1 MQSFKYRRV
10 VHYSLI
16 VCILLI
22 QIVLAGLFYNEYLGK
37 KNLSFIH
44 SQLNNLQ
51 LLQKLTDNSQ
61 KELLHSH
68 GHYQKYLE
76 SKDKKNLELFFQS
89 VNQFTKNLDSI
100 EILKNKNPRLKNVV
114 TKIKRDSAQFEQ
126 LKVQI
131 DSTQQVSTKSDFKIR
146 EKLPT
151 LTKYDFVP
159 SIEPFKVETMV
170 YTDFVKKKGLFGRIG
185 DAIKGKEAV
194 KDSTVIIVK
203 TRENHHS

>member
-100 EILKNKNPRLKNVV
+100 EILKKDRKSVV
-114 TKIKRDSAQFEQ
+114 
-126 LKVQI
+126 
-131 DSTQQVSTKSDFKIR
+131 
-146 EKLPT
+146 
-151 LTKYDFVP
+151 
-159 SIEPFKVETMV
+159 
-170 YTDFVKKKGLFGRIG
+170 
-185 DAIKGKEAV
+185 
-194 KDSTVIIVK
+194 
-203 TRENHHS
+203 

>member
-159 SIEPFKVETMV
+159 SIEPKVSVVWFFHNRLLLQM
-170 YTDFVKKKGLFGRIG
+170 L
-185 DAIKGKEAV
+185 
-194 KDSTVIIVK
+194 
-203 TRENHHS
+203 